1 MTLPR
6 RTHMTLE
13 TFFRDLKHRTDRT
26 DTSRH
31 TRKCRVCKH
40 PQRDAIEQDFL
51 RWRNPHDIVDAY
63 GLPHYSA
70 IYRHARALGL
80 TARRNEN
87 FRSILDMLVE
97 RAAEAKVTGNTVI
110 RAIRAYSCLNDKG
123 HWTDLPTRVIHESV
137 RKSSAK
143 AAATAAAPSP
153 APEDE
158 TEPEDD
164 VAYEAERE
172 AEHDAENG
180 AANESESA
188 ALNEPE
194 PPLHTYEILIAN
206 PELENDSTS

>member
-1 MTLPR
+1 
-6 RTHMTLE
+6 MTLE
-13 TFFRDLKHRTDRT
+13 TFFRDLKHRKDRT
-26 DTSRH
+26 DTRRH
-31 TRKCRVCKH
+31 TRKCRICKH
-40 PQRDAIEQDFL
+40 PQRDAIEHDFL
-51 RWRNPHDIVDAY
+51 HWRHPHDIVDAY
-63 GLPHYSA
+63 HLSHYSA
-70 IYRHARALGL
+70 IYRHAHALGL

-87 FRSILDMLVE
+87 FRSILDILVE

-153 APEDE
+153 APEPE
-158 TEPEDD
+158 NEPEYD

-172 AEHDAENG
+172 VEHEAENE
-180 AANESESA
+180 AENESENA
-188 ALNEPE
+188 AVNETE
-194 PPLHTYEILIAN
+194 PPLLTYEILIAN